1 MAYYISLIVKV
12 EGSYESLVH
21 LLKQQNCEEQ
31 CLNFK
36 HVQFIMTARFFTL
49 KDGTPNSGGR
59 Y

>member
-1 MAYYISLIVKV
+1 MTV

-31 CLNFK
+31 RLNFK
-36 HVQFIMTARFFTL
+36 HVQFIMTDRFLTL
-49 KDGTPNSGGR
+49 KYGTPNSGGR